1 MIGDSPRIRLAILGV
16 VGLSLFAALFARLW
30 YLQVIGTEEYQLAA
44 EVQNTRTIAI
54 EAPRGRILDAQGRV
68 IVDNRI
74 SIVVTIDPEDLIDL
88 EGAERTEALTHLA
101 QVLTAHGH
109 PTKVADIEDRLVDPR
124 YNPVEPRPVA
134 TDVTEEFE
142 IYLME
147 RQGEFVG
154 VDVRREA
161 VRVYPYGQLAAH
173 VLGYVGR
180 ISEDELEVE
189 MGTEEEPVTDHEK
202 PYDRDDNIGKTGV
215 ERTYEHELRGTP
227 GVRLLEV
234 DARGEPIRT
243 LDYQPPVPGNDLQL
257 TIDIDVQSLAE
268 AALQRGLDEARARAP
283 RGDNQANAAPAGS
296 IVVEDPQTGAVIAL
310 ASYPTYDPSEFVGGI
325 SAERYE
331 ELLGGAAADDP
342 FTNRAL
348 AGQYAPGSTFKV
360 ITGYAALR
368 DGLITEQSSRYDS
381 GTYEVMNCSG
391 GEDAGCVFRSPDG
404 AGGQSY
410 SISGALTD
418 SSDTFFYWLGDRYWI
433 EDGRNRTG
441 IQDAAE
447 DMGLHQPTGIPLPFE
462 QGGWIPNAERRAER
476 HEQAPEVF
484 DDRPWQSG
492 DNVNLA
498 IGQGEVLLT
507 PIQLA
512 NTYATFA
519 NRGAVHEPNIAVRVL
534 KPGGDP
540 GSPGDVLR
548 VFEPRVARQLD
559 MSASWWDAMN
569 AGFYGVPTSGT
580 ATSAFGGWDHGL
592 WPVAGKTGTAEVTG
606 KADTALFVGYGG
618 PAGEAPS
625 YVISVVLEE
634 SGFGGEAAAPVA
646 RWVLEPISGQ
656 VPLPPAQTVEER
668 AGAPVVECEPEEF
681 DPSIDSTTTTSSTI
695 VNPLVPPVCPEDEDD
710 VIPTTVATGLV
721 D

>member
-68 IVDNRI
+68 VVDNRI

-88 EGAERTEALTHLA
+88 EGAEREEALTHLA

-134 TDVTEEFE
+134 TDVSEEFE

-161 VRVYPYGQLAAH
+161 VRVYPYGQMAAH

-180 ISEDELEVE
+180 ISEDELEAE
-189 MGTEEEPVTDHEK
+189 MGTEADPVTDHDK

-215 ERTYEHELRGTP
+215 ERTYEDELRGTP

-257 TIDIDVQSLAE
+257 TIDIDVQALAE
-268 AALQRGLDEARARAP
+268 NALRQGLEEARARPP
-283 RGDNQANAAPAGS
+283 RGDNPVNVAPAGS
-296 IVVEDPQTGAVIAL
+296 VVVQDPRTGAVIAM

-325 SAERYE
+325 SADRYE
-331 ELLGGAAADDP
+331 ELLGDAAADDP

-348 AGQYAPGSTFKV
+348 AGQYAPGSTFKLV
-360 ITGYAALR
+360 TGYAALR
-368 DGLITEQSSRYDS
+368 DGLITEQTGWYDK
-381 GTYEVMNCSG
+381 GTYEAIGCQA
-391 GEDAGCVFRSPDG
+391 GEQCVFRSPEG
-404 AGGQSY
+404 AGGRSY

-418 SSDTFFYWLGDRYWI
+418 SSDTFFYSLGDRSWI
-433 EDGRNRTG
+433 EEGRNRTG

-447 DMGLHQPTGIPLPFE
+447 DLGLHHPTGVSLPFE
-462 QGGWIPNAERRAER
+462 QGGWIPTPDRKQER
-476 HEQAPEVF
+476 HDDNPEAF
-484 DDRPWQSG
+484 PYAEWYSG
-492 DNVNLA
+492 DNIIMA
-498 IGQGEVLLT
+498 IGQGDVLTT
-507 PIQLA
+507 PMQLVNA
-512 NTYATFA
+512 YSAFA
-519 NRGAVHEPNIAVRVL
+519 SRGVVHEPNTALRVL

-540 GSPGDVLR
+540 DSPGDVLR
-548 VFEPRVARQLD
+548 VFEPRVARELD
-559 MSASWWDAMN
+559 MSAPWWDAMN

-580 ATSAFGGWDHGL
+580 ATSAFAGWDHAG
-592 WPVAGKTGTAEVTG
+592 WPVAGKTGTAEVEG

-625 YVISVVLEE
+625 YAISVVLEQ

-646 RWVLEPISGQ
+646 KWILEPLSGQ
-656 VPLPPAQTVEER
+656 VPMPPAQTVEER
-668 AGAPVVECEPEEF
+668 AAGPVVEDCAPEAF
-681 DPSIDSTTTTSSTI
+681 DPETDSTTTTSSTI
-695 VNPLVPPVCPEDEDD
+695 VNPLVEGTCPDEEGSPTD
-710 VIPTTVATGLV
+710 TTVPTGLV